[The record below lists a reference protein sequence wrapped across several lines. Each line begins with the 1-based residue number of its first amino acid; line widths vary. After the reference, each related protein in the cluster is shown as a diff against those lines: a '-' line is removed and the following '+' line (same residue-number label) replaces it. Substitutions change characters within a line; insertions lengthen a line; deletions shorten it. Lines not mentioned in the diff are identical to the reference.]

1 MITVVIGTHFGDEGK
16 GKIVDYLAKDCHMV
30 VRYNGGNNAGH
41 TIISPQGKLVL
52 HLIPAG
58 IFNPDCICVI
68 GPGVVIRPGSL
79 YAEIDALNKIGVD
92 LKGRFFI
99 SSRAHLVM
107 PWHLA
112 LDELEDRKRKIG
124 TTKRGIGPTYSDK
137 IARNSIRAGDVLL
150 PDFKKK
156 IKKLFEER
164 SKFIKREYNFTI
176 GEDLNE
182 WLFTEGK
189 IGEYI
194 IDTEPVIWNAV
205 ESRKSIL
212 LEGAQGTLLDIDF
225 GTYPFVTS
233 SSTTASGACQGSGI
247 PPMRIDRV
255 IGVVKAYTT
264 RVGEGPFPTEIKDKT
279 SRMMREKGEEYGAT
293 TGRPRRCGWLD
304 GVLLRYAVKLSGIT
318 SLALTKLDVLSG
330 FGEINICEAYRI
342 GDKRYD
348 YPPFNIK
355 DVQPVYKTLPGWD
368 DIEDKLSQ
376 NALDF
381 IKVIEDISGTKVGI
395 VSTGPERD
403 ATIEI

>member
-395 VSTGPERD
+395 VS
-403 ATIEI
+403 

>member
-58 IFNPDCICVI
+58 IFNPDCICII
-68 GPGVVIRPGSL
+68 GPGVVIRPESL
-79 YAEIDALNKIGVD
+79 YAEIEALSKMRVNI
-92 LKGRFFI
+92 KGRLFI

-112 LDELEDRKRKIG
+112 LDELEDRKKKIG

-137 IARNSIRAGDVLL
+137 MARNGIRAGDVLL
-150 PDFKKK
+150 SGYKEKVKKMFKEK
-156 IKKLFEER
+156 
-164 SKFIKREYNFTI
+164 SKFLKREYRFTI
-176 GEDLNE
+176 NEDLDE
-182 WLFTEGK
+182 WLSTEEK

-194 IDTEPVIWNAV
+194 IETEPIVWNAV
-205 ESRKSIL
+205 ESNKNIL

-247 PPMRIDRV
+247 PPTRIDRV
-255 IGVVKAYTT
+255 IGVTKAYTT
-264 RVGEGPFPTEIKDKT
+264 RVGKGPFPTEIKGKVGE
-279 SRMMREKGEEYGAT
+279 MIREKGGEYGAT

-318 SLALTKLDVLSG
+318 SLALTKPDVLSG
-330 FGEINICEAYRI
+330 FEKIKICEAYRI
-342 GDKRYD
+342 GDRRYN
-348 YPPFNIK
+348 YPPFSIK
-355 DVQPVYKTLPGWD
+355 DVQPVYKTLPGWN
-368 DIEDKLSQ
+368 DIEDKLPQ

-381 IKVIEDISGTKVGI
+381 IKAIEDISGTKVGI

>member
-58 IFNPDCICVI
+58 IFNPNCVCII

-79 YAEIDALNKIGVD
+79 YAEIDALSKMRVNI
-92 LKGRFFI
+92 KGRLFI

-112 LDELEDRKRKIG
+112 LDELEDRKKKIG

-137 IARNSIRAGDVLL
+137 MARNGIRAGDVLL
-150 PDFKKK
+150 SGYKEKVKKMFKEK
-156 IKKLFEER
+156 
-164 SKFIKREYNFTI
+164 SKFLKREYRFTI
-176 GEDLNE
+176 NEDLDE
-182 WLFTEGK
+182 WLSTEEK

-194 IDTEPVIWNAV
+194 IETEPIVWNAV
-205 ESRKSIL
+205 ESNKNIL

-279 SRMMREKGEEYGAT
+279 SRTMREKGGEYGAT

-330 FGEINICEAYRI
+330 FEKIKICEAYRI
-342 GDKRYD
+342 GDRRYN
-348 YPPFNIK
+348 YPPFSIK
-355 DVQPVYKTLPGWD
+355 DVQPVYKTLPGWN
-368 DIEDKLSQ
+368 DIEDKLSR

-381 IKVIEDISGTKVGI
+381 IKAVEDISGTKVGI

-403 ATIEI
+403 ATMIL

>member
-137 IARNSIRAGDVLL
+137 IARNGIRAGDVLL

-182 WLFTEGK
+182 WLSTEEK

-205 ESRKSIL
+205 ESQKNIL

-355 DVQPVYKTLPGWD
+355 DVQPVYKTLPAWD
-368 DIEDKLSQ
+368 DIEDKLSR

-381 IKVIEDISGTKVGI
+381 IKAIEDISGTKVGI
-395 VSTGPERD
+395 VSTGPKRD
-403 ATIEI
+403 ATITL

>member
-58 IFNPDCICVI
+58 IFNPNCVCII

-79 YAEIDALNKIGVD
+79 YAEIDALSKMRVNI
-92 LKGRFFI
+92 KGRLFI

-112 LDELEDRKRKIG
+112 LDELEDRKKKIG

-137 IARNSIRAGDVLL
+137 MARNGIRAGDVLL
-150 PDFKKK
+150 SGYKEKVKKMFKEK
-156 IKKLFEER
+156 
-164 SKFIKREYNFTI
+164 SKFLKREYRFTI
-176 GEDLNE
+176 NEDLDE
-182 WLFTEGK
+182 WLSTEEK

-194 IDTEPVIWNAV
+194 IETEPIVWNAV
-205 ESRKSIL
+205 ESNKNIL

-247 PPMRIDRV
+247 PPTRIDRV
-255 IGVVKAYTT
+255 IGVTKAYTT
-264 RVGEGPFPTEIKDKT
+264 RVGKGPFPTEIKGKVGE
-279 SRMMREKGEEYGAT
+279 MIREKGGEYGAT

-318 SLALTKLDVLSG
+318 SLALTKPDVLSG
-330 FGEINICEAYRI
+330 FEKIKICEAYRT
-342 GDKRYD
+342 GDRRYD

-368 DIEDKLSQ
+368 DIEDKLPQ

-381 IKVIEDISGTKVGI
+381 IKAIEDISGTKVGI

>member
-41 TIISPQGKLVL
+41 TIISPQGRLVL

-58 IFNPDCICVI
+58 IFNPNCVCII

-79 YAEIDALNKIGVD
+79 YAEIDALNKMGVN
-92 LKGRFFI
+92 LEGRLFI

-137 IARNSIRAGDVLL
+137 IARSGIRSGDALSSG
-150 PDFKKK
+150 FKEKVKK
-156 IKKLFEER
+156 IFKER
-164 SKFIKREYNFTI
+164 SEFLKREYNFTVD
-176 GEDLNE
+176 EDLDE
-182 WLFTEGK
+182 WLSTEEK
-189 IGEYI
+189 IGQYI
-194 IDTEPVIWNAV
+194 TDTEPMIWNAM
-205 ESRKSIL
+205 ESNKCIL

-247 PPMRIDRV
+247 PPTKVDKV

-264 RVGEGPFPTEIKDKT
+264 RVGEGPFPTEIKDEL
-279 SRMMREKGEEYGAT
+279 SAIIRDKGGEYGAT
-293 TGRPRRCGWLD
+293 TGRARRCGWLD
-304 GVLLRYAVKLSGIT
+304 GVILRYAVKLSGIT

-330 FGEINICEAYRI
+330 FKEIKICEAYRI
-342 GDKRYD
+342 GDRRYD

-368 DIEDKLSQ
+368 NIEDKLSQ
-376 NALDF
+376 NALDL
-381 IKVIEDISGTKVGI
+381 IKAIEGISGTKVGI

-403 ATIEI
+403 ATITL

>member
-137 IARNSIRAGDVLL
+137 IARNGIRAGDVLL

-182 WLFTEGK
+182 WLFTEEK

>member
-58 IFNPDCICVI
+58 IFNPNCVCII

-79 YAEIDALNKIGVD
+79 YAEIDALNKIGVNIR
-92 LKGRFFI
+92 GRFFI
-99 SSRAHLVM
+99 SSRAHIVM

-137 IARNSIRAGDVLL
+137 IARNGVRAGDVLL

-164 SKFIKREYNFTI
+164 NKFIKREYNFTI
-176 GEDLNE
+176 SEDLNE
-182 WLFTEGK
+182 WLSTEEK

-205 ESRKSIL
+205 ESQKNIL

-330 FGEINICEAYRI
+330 FGEIKICEAYSI
-342 GDKRYD
+342 GDRRYN
-348 YPPFNIK
+348 YPPFSIK
-355 DVQPVYKTLPGWD
+355 DVQPLYKTLPGWN
-368 DIEDKLSQ
+368 DIKDKLSQ

-381 IKVIEDISGTKVGI
+381 IKAIEVISGTKVGI

-403 ATIEI
+403 ATITL

>member
-355 DVQPVYKTLPGWD
+355 GVQPVYKILPGWD

>member
-1 MITVVIGTHFGDEGK
+1 MGGEYMITVVIGTHFGDEGK

-330 FGEINICEAYRI
+330 FGEINI
-342 GDKRYD
+342 
-348 YPPFNIK
+348 
-355 DVQPVYKTLPGWD
+355 
-368 DIEDKLSQ
+368 
-376 NALDF
+376 
-381 IKVIEDISGTKVGI
+381 
-395 VSTGPERD
+395 
-403 ATIEI
+403 

>member
-137 IARNSIRAGDVLL
+137 IARNGIRAGDVLL
-150 PDFKKK
+150 SDFKEK

-164 SKFIKREYNFTI
+164 NKFIKREYNFTI
-176 GEDLNE
+176 SEDLNE
-182 WLFTEGK
+182 WLSTEEK

-205 ESRKSIL
+205 ESQKNIL

-330 FGEINICEAYRI
+330 FEKIKICEAYRI
-342 GDKRYD
+342 GDRRHN

-355 DVQPVYKTLPGWD
+355 DVQPLYKTLPAWD
-368 DIEDKLSQ
+368 DIEDKLSR

-381 IKVIEDISGTKVGI
+381 IKAIEDISGIKVGI
-395 VSTGPERD
+395 VSTGPKRD

>member
-137 IARNSIRAGDVLL
+137 IARNGIRAGDVLL
-150 PDFKKK
+150 SDFKKK

-182 WLFTEGK
+182 WLSTEEK
-189 IGEYI
+189 IGGYI

-205 ESRKSIL
+205 ESQKNIL

-233 SSTTASGACQGSGI
+233 STTTASGACQGSGI

-355 DVQPVYKTLPGWD
+355 DVQPVYKTLPAWD

-403 ATIEI
+403 ATITL

>member
-137 IARNSIRAGDVLL
+137 IARNGIRAGDVLL